1 MDSGQQNSPPQP
13 PSLAAALDG
22 IWQRHLPEIEERLA
36 ALELAAAATAAG
48 TLTAEQRQAA
58 HSAAHKLAG
67 VLGSFGLAEGTAPA
81 RETELHYAAKSVAE
95 PEDGSRLAG
104 MAAALRSLVES
115 RNRPRPPAQ

>member
-1 MDSGQQNSPPQP
+1 MDSGQQDSTSQQP
-13 PSLAAALDG
+13 GLAAALDR

-48 TLTAEQRQAA
+48 TLTPEQRQAA
-58 HSAAHKLAG
+58 RSAAHNLAG

-81 RETELHYAAKSVAE
+81 RETELHYAGKSVAD

-104 MAAALRSLVES
+104 MATALRVLVES
-115 RNRPRPPAQ
+115 RNRPQTPAQ